1 MLTRFIITS
10 LQQRIHSKAQM
21 PIIFGNEREENG
33 KAKTNPKVESDLLIL
48 DASFK
53 RSPSAPDV
61 FCLFTNFYIL
71 IQCESS
77 KVKSNNWHIQIFLIF
92 TS

>member
-1 MLTRFIITS
+1 M
-10 LQQRIHSKAQM
+10 QR
-21 PIIFGNEREENG
+21 IFGNEREKNE

-53 RSPSAPDV
+53 RSPSAPEV

-77 KVKSNNWHIQIFLIF
+77 KVKCNNCHIQIFPIF
-92 TS
+92 I